1 MIWTISNFDLGC
13 SGYDREVLTWE
24 TQAMLNWIDNVIKLD
39 DDMDSVM
46 DQSETNPEPDDE
58 PETPEYEADTVS
70 TNEILETVQ
79 SVLGFLGSVFDF
91 LTETKKND

>member
-1 MIWTISNFDLGC
+1 MTS
-13 SGYDREVLTWE
+13 E

-39 DDMDSVM
+39 DDMDSEM

-58 PETPEYEADTVS
+58 TEIPEYETDTVS

-91 LTETKKND
+91 LTETKKNY

>member
-1 MIWTISNFDLGC
+1 M
-13 SGYDREVLTWE
+13 SGTKG
-24 TQAMLNWIDNVIKLD
+24 MLSWIDNVIKLD
-39 DDMDSVM
+39 ADKDEDLEHGSN
-46 DQSETNPEPDDE
+46 DEHKKPEITE
-58 PETPEYEADTVS
+58 NDTVS

>member
-1 MIWTISNFDLGC
+1 M
-13 SGYDREVLTWE
+13 SGTK
-24 TQAMLNWIDNVIKLD
+24 TMLSWIDNVIKLD
-39 DDMDSVM
+39 ADKDEDLDHGSN
-46 DQSETNPEPDDE
+46 DEQDKKPEITE
-58 PETPEYEADTVS
+58 NDTVS

>member
-1 MIWTISNFDLGC
+1 MTS
-13 SGYDREVLTWE
+13 E

-39 DDMDSVM
+39 DDMDSEM

-58 PETPEYEADTVS
+58 TEIPEYETDTVS